1 MSKSWDAGGNDVR
14 GNHLQSNRMHAE
26 LHSKMQEETTKTFA
40 HGSSVHQPLV
50 VIGRQAGQQLWS
62 AERREV
68 DAVIDLIQSNLVLEF
83 ALACSA
89 SMIQGDRP
97 ELLVRIEL

>member
-1 MSKSWDAGGNDVR
+1 
-14 GNHLQSNRMHAE
+14 MHAE
-26 LHSKMQEETTKTFA
+26 LHGKMQEKTTKTFA

-50 VIGRQAGQQLWS
+50 VIGRQAGQHLWR

-68 DAVIDLIQSNLVLEF
+68 DAVINLIQFNLVLDF

-89 SMIQGDRP
+89 SMIQGDGP
-97 ELLVRIEL
+97 VLLVRIEL

>member
-1 MSKSWDAGGNDVR
+1 MSKSWDAGGNDVK

-26 LHSKMQEETTKTFA
+26 FHGKMQEETTITFA

-50 VIGRQAGQQLWS
+50 VIGRQAGQHLWR

-68 DAVIDLIQSNLVLEF
+68 DAVINLIQSNLVLEF
-83 ALACSA
+83 AL
-89 SMIQGDRP
+89 P
-97 ELLVRIEL
+97 